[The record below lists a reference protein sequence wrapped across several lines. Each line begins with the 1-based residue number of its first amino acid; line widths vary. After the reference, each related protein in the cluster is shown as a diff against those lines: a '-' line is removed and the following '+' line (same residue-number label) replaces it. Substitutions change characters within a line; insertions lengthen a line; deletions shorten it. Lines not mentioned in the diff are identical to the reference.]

1 MSDELIASGSAI
13 VATEVP
19 LVIPHVD
26 EPPQLTPELQAE
38 VDRLAKVKAQQ
49 LKREEF
55 DDETKKAE
63 EKSVYWRKEKARDRD
78 EYFTGRGRGRVD
90 PPVPTQPSE
99 LKLPEKP
106 KREDFEDYDSFV
118 EAVVDYKAD
127 LKIAKWRE
135 DDGKRT
141 GQEEYQKKITALAE
155 KLDEGYTL
163 YPDFEEVAKDQSV
176 PITMV
181 VRDILAEIDHPAQV
195 AYYLGKN
202 RMEAI
207 QIARMTPFKAHKE
220 IMRIE
225 AEIMKSPTPPVTK
238 KVTGAPPPIK
248 PGGSPDVLTKDVS
261 KMTQK
266 EYESWA
272 KEKGMRDH

>member
-49 LKREEF
+49 LKRE
-55 DDETKKAE
+55 
-63 EKSVYWRKEKARDRD
+63 
-78 EYFTGRGRGRVD
+78 
-90 PPVPTQPSE
+90 
-99 LKLPEKP
+99 
-106 KREDFEDYDSFV
+106 DFEDYDSLV

-176 PITMV
+176 PIT
-181 VRDILAEIDHPAQV
+181 
-195 AYYLGKN
+195 
-202 RMEAI
+202 
-207 QIARMTPFKAHKE
+207 
-220 IMRIE
+220 
-225 AEIMKSPTPPVTK
+225 
-238 KVTGAPPPIK
+238 
-248 PGGSPDVLTKDVS
+248 
-261 KMTQK
+261 
-266 EYESWA
+266 
-272 KEKGMRDH
+272 